1 MGTTGIWGGGGLGG
15 GECGAV
21 TGVEFHDGYCCA
33 NGEVECCS
41 CGRGCCCVYGA
52 AVIGRGSCGFR
63 GGVAVLFPWRVGGGV
78 SAGGGGGVG
87 GFVTGGGCVFMDGYD
102 SGRGQWGRG
111 GLDAVGVAVHGE

>member
-63 GGVAVLFPWRVGGGV
+63 GGGAVLVP
-78 SAGGGGGVG
+78 
-87 GFVTGGGCVFMDGYD
+87 
-102 SGRGQWGRG
+102 GRG
-111 GLDAVGVAVHGE
+111 GWGFWGGCGWSGHGESREWECVRGVCLSGGEDRGWGYRGVVCV